1 MKSVRKIQIMLS
13 FVLIGLWVPAGCGA
27 SVPEPIF
34 TGIQNSQPDSKEDKD
49 TLRQDGEYTLVF
61 NPDDLAP
68 EEIICGNVFLTYQ
81 DGRENPEILG
91 LYEKVREQWE
101 YLYYVEYDLDE
112 DGGEPEYIVLHCNP
126 EEGPGKESNIC
137 GGDIWYRGNTNY
149 QDSAWLRQKLPE
161 TSYLVGGTWEDPAL
175 YMMLLTHAH
184 NDMMLRDIAVYQD
197 YEALELAI
205 YGRDGPAYNRVK
217 ARSIVEEAGEVRI
230 RLTSYQTLDGSLMDF
245 FETPVRLEL
254 IKEENGQ
261 HFYQVLL
268 ADRISLELT
277 EGGTNCTAWDG
288 NNDGYEDILYY
299 AGNAGGS
306 GGWWSYYY
314 LLCWS
319 EEEQKYIKMELPA
332 CTSIDYEKHRIY
344 SQAHHITFERYE
356 IYGLRDGE
364 YQLEKELEIEF
375 AMQEEA
381 GIATY
386 SECGETVEQMEIS
399 DMAPEEREALF
410 GERYPDFLVFWQ

>member
-13 FVLIGLWVPAGCGA
+13 FVLIGLWAPAGCGA

-319 EEEQKYIKMELPA
+319 EEEQ
-332 CTSIDYEKHRIY
+332 
-344 SQAHHITFERYE
+344 
-356 IYGLRDGE
+356 
-364 YQLEKELEIEF
+364 
-375 AMQEEA
+375 
-381 GIATY
+381 
-386 SECGETVEQMEIS
+386 
-399 DMAPEEREALF
+399 
-410 GERYPDFLVFWQ
+410 

>member
-1 MKSVRKIQIMLS
+1 M
-13 FVLIGLWVPAGCGA
+13 
-27 SVPEPIF
+27 
-34 TGIQNSQPDSKEDKD
+34 
-49 TLRQDGEYTLVF
+49 
-61 NPDDLAP
+61 
-68 EEIICGNVFLTYQ
+68 
-81 DGRENPEILG
+81 
-91 LYEKVREQWE
+91 
-101 YLYYVEYDLDE
+101 
-112 DGGEPEYIVLHCNP
+112 
-126 EEGPGKESNIC
+126 
-137 GGDIWYRGNTNY
+137 
-149 QDSAWLRQKLPE
+149 
-161 TSYLVGGTWEDPAL
+161 
-175 YMMLLTHAH
+175 
-184 NDMMLRDIAVYQD
+184 
-197 YEALELAI
+197 
-205 YGRDGPAYNRVK
+205 
-217 ARSIVEEAGEVRI
+217 EEAGEVRI

-381 GIATY
+381 DIATY
-386 SECGETVEQMEIS
+386 SECGETVEQMEIP